1 MKYSDTKTI
10 SKCAVNIVTIILLT
24 KIVISVVIPMIISI
38 IITFPIFIVI
48 TIPIFIIITTIYSI
62 ITTISIFIIIARIV
76 FITRPWPALQTV
88 RSGESLLVASSAW
101 NAHTWTSTSLYIL
114 AQNILAHRE
123 ASFWKVVHA
132 NWQCPNSFWRPPPSL
147 WCAFFQHWGEGSRCL
162 LVFFWDCQVELK
174 SAQTILTSFLTP
186 PKTRHCPFGRGQKRD
201 PNHPGK
207 CLPPPPLPPW
217 TDHTKYICT
226 LLHIQY
232 MHKMHILGLEQPCKH
247 LNNHLLAQKNT
258 CTFLTTYIFTCM
270 Y

>member
-123 ASFWKVVHA
+123 ASFWKVVPA
-132 NWQCPNSFWRPPPSL
+132 NWQYPNSFWRPPPLSMVCIL
-147 WCAFFQHWGEGSRCL
+147 PALRGRVPLLACFFLRLPSWTKKC
-162 LVFFWDCQVELK
+162 
-174 SAQTILTSFLTP
+174 T
-186 PKTRHCPFGRGQKRD
+186 
-201 PNHPGK
+201 NHPDK
-207 CLPPPPLPPW
+207 LS
-217 TDHTKYICT
+217 
-226 LLHIQY
+226 
-232 MHKMHILGLEQPCKH
+232 
-247 LNNHLLAQKNT
+247 NT
-258 CTFLTTYIFTCM
+258 P
-270 Y
+270 